1 MPSNHAVRQAMARL
15 ADTLRRPTELDET
28 LAALTVAARDT
39 IPGVDYASVSIV
51 HPDGRLETKA
61 PTDPLIAKCDL
72 LQSELQ
78 EGPCYEA
85 ATEDGVFVSENLAE
99 DPRWPSYGPKA
110 AELGIGAQMGLDLH
124 APGETGAGGDR
135 AALNLYARRTWLFV
149 DAYETAE
156 MFASHASLVLGF
168 ARSVDH
174 LGQALATRKTIGQAL
189 GIVMERYTIDEDRA
203 FEFLVRVSKDSNVK
217 LRLIAQDI
225 VDGANRRN
233 RLSGGSPPVG

>member
-1 MPSNHAVRQAMARL
+1 MPSNQAVRLAMSKL
-15 ADTLRRPTELDET
+15 ADTLRSPTDLDET
-28 LAALTVAARDT
+28 LSALTASARDT
-39 IPGVDYASVSIV
+39 IPGVDYASITLV
-51 HPDGRLETKA
+51 HADGTVETKA
-61 PTDPLIAKCDL
+61 PTDPLVVQCDEI
-72 LQSELQ
+72 QAELR
-78 EGPCYEA
+78 EGPCYDA
-85 ATEDGVFVSENLAE
+85 ATEDGVFVAENLAE
-99 DPRWPSYGPKA
+99 DPRWPAYGPKA
-110 AELGIGAQMGLDLH
+110 AALGIGAQMGLDLH
-124 APGETGAGGDR
+124 AEKQGER
-135 AALNLYARRTWLFV
+135 AALNLYAHGTWLFV

-225 VDGANRRN
+225 VDGVNRRN
-233 RLSGGSPPVG
+233 ANPSAEPPPDEG

>member
-1 MPSNHAVRQAMARL
+1 MPSNQAVRQTMASL
-15 ADTLRRPTELDET
+15 AETLRRPTELDET
-28 LAALTVAARDT
+28 LAALTAAARDT
-39 IPGVDYASVSIV
+39 IPGVDYASISIV
-51 HPDGRLETKA
+51 HPDGRLETMA
-61 PTDPLIAKCDL
+61 PTDPLIVKCDL
-72 LQSELQ
+72 LQAELQ
-78 EGPCYEA
+78 EGPCYDA
-85 ATEDGVFVSENLAE
+85 ATEDDVFVSENLAE
-99 DPRWPSYGPKA
+99 DPRWPAYGPKA

-124 APGETGAGGDR
+124 PQSGGSGDR
-135 AALNLYARRTWLFV
+135 AALNLYAHGTWLFV

-174 LGQALATRKTIGQAL
+174 LGQALETRRTIGQAL
-189 GIVMERYTIDEDRA
+189 GIVMERYAIDEDRA

-233 RLSGGSPPVG
+233 RQSGGSSSGG